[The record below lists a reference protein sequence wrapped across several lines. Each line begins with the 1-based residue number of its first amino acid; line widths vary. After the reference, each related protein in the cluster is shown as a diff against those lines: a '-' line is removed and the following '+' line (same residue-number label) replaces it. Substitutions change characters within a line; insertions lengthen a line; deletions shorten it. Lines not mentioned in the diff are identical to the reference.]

1 MLEATGHLI
10 LQVDVGLSVLGGAAS
25 TTVFLNLDASVDF
38 TIGTT
43 TTTDCPSH

>member
-10 LQVDVGLSVLGGAAS
+10 LQVDIVLSVLGGVAS
-25 TTVFLNLDASVDF
+25 TTVFLNLNALVSF
-38 TIGTT
+38 TIGMT